1 MCRLSKISLTDVK
14 AKNSEK
20 QKPEQYN
27 PRILTLTQLDKSPCE
42 DVNVRTK
49 RTENSE
55 IDKVDFQI
63 LNILQ
68 EDCHL
73 SFRKIAD
80 KIQISGVMTASRIKN
95 LEEKGIL
102 KGYTAILDPV
112 KLGYDLTAIIFI
124 QTEGGYIKDLENELS
139 QMSNVITIYE
149 ITGDFDLVAIVKLK
163 DRDSLNTL
171 IKNLLVTP
179 HIKKTMTNI
188 TLNVV
193 KEDFKI
199 KL

>member
-1 MCRLSKISLTDVK
+1 
-14 AKNSEK
+14 
-20 QKPEQYN
+20 
-27 PRILTLTQLDKSPCE
+27 
-42 DVNVRTK
+42 
-49 RTENSE
+49 
-55 IDKVDFQI
+55 
-63 LNILQ
+63 
-68 EDCHL
+68 
-73 SFRKIAD
+73 
-80 KIQISGVMTASRIKN
+80 MTASRIKN
-95 LEEKGIL
+95 LEDKGIL

-112 KLGYDLTAIIFI
+112 KLGYDLTAVIFI

-149 ITGDFDLVAIVKLK
+149 ITGDFDIVAIVKLK

-199 KL
+199 EL

>member
-1 MCRLSKISLTDVK
+1 M
-14 AKNSEK
+14 A
-20 QKPEQYN
+20 
-27 PRILTLTQLDKSPCE
+27 
-42 DVNVRTK
+42 
-49 RTENSE
+49 
-55 IDKVDFQI
+55 
-63 LNILQ
+63 
-68 EDCHL
+68 
-73 SFRKIAD
+73 
-80 KIQISGVMTASRIKN
+80 ASRIKN

-102 KGYTAILDPV
+102 KGYAAILDPV
-112 KLGYDLTAIIFI
+112 KLGFDLTAVIFI
-124 QTEGGYIKDLENELS
+124 QTEGGYIKNLESELS

-149 ITGDFDLVAIVKLK
+149 ITGDFDIVAIVKLK
-163 DRDSLNTL
+163 DRDSLNSL

>member
-1 MCRLSKISLTDVK
+1 M
-14 AKNSEK
+14 A
-20 QKPEQYN
+20 
-27 PRILTLTQLDKSPCE
+27 
-42 DVNVRTK
+42 
-49 RTENSE
+49 
-55 IDKVDFQI
+55 
-63 LNILQ
+63 
-68 EDCHL
+68 
-73 SFRKIAD
+73 A
-80 KIQISGVMTASRIKN
+80 ARIKK
-95 LEEKGIL
+95 LEDKGVV

-112 KLGYDLTAIIFI
+112 KLGYDLTAVIFI
-124 QTEGGYIKDLENELS
+124 QTEGGYIKDLETELS
-139 QMSNVITIYE
+139 QMANVIAIYE
-149 ITGDFDLVAIVKLK
+149 ITGDFDIVSVVKLK

>member
-1 MCRLSKISLTDVK
+1 MGFSAIVAS
-14 AKNSEK
+14 
-20 QKPEQYN
+20 
-27 PRILTLTQLDKSPCE
+27 
-42 DVNVRTK
+42 
-49 RTENSE
+49 
-55 IDKVDFQI
+55 
-63 LNILQ
+63 
-68 EDCHL
+68 
-73 SFRKIAD
+73 
-80 KIQISGVMTASRIKN
+80 SRIKN
-95 LEEKGIL
+95 LEDKGIL

-112 KLGYDLTAIIFI
+112 KLGYDLTAVIFI

-149 ITGDFDLVAIVKLK
+149 ITGDFDIVAIVKLK

-199 KL
+199 EL

>member
-1 MCRLSKISLTDVK
+1 
-14 AKNSEK
+14 
-20 QKPEQYN
+20 
-27 PRILTLTQLDKSPCE
+27 
-42 DVNVRTK
+42 VRK
-49 RTENSE
+49 KLIENSE
-55 IDKVDFQI
+55 IDEVDAQI
-63 LNILQ
+63 LNVLQ
-68 EDCHL
+68 EDCQL
-73 SFRKIAD
+73 SLRKIAD
-80 KIQISGVMTASRIKN
+80 EIQISGVMVASRIKN

-102 KGYTAILDPV
+102 KGYAAILDPV
-112 KLGYDLTAIIFI
+112 KLGFDLTAVIFI
-124 QTEGGYIKDLENELS
+124 QTEGGYIKNLESELS

-149 ITGDFDLVAIVKLK
+149 ITGDFDIVAIVKLK
-163 DRDSLNTL
+163 DRDSLNSL